1 MSKNILVISSSPRKN
16 GNSDTLCDEFVKG
29 AKAAGHAAEKIRL
42 SEKTIN
48 YCTGCCSCVGGTSSC
63 IQNDDMA
70 EIFDLVLAADV
81 IVLATPVYFRSFNA
95 QMKTFIDRICPIY
108 ARITDKDIYFI
119 IAAAGGKFPV
129 ESTVDSFRVFTGCLG
144 RIREKGVISI
154 TGVWDKGGVKGS
166 PALRQAYEA
175 GFNA

>member
-1 MSKNILVISSSPRKN
+1 MIKKVLIISASARRG
-16 GNSDTLCDEFVKG
+16 GNSDLLCDRFAAG
-29 AKAAGHAAEKIRL
+29 AKDAGNVVEKIFLKDHR
-42 SEKTIN
+42 IN
-48 YCTGCCSCVGGTSSC
+48 YCTGCGVCNNTHKCV
-63 IQNDDMA
+63 QKDDMA
-70 EIFDLVLAADV
+70 EISDQVLAADV
-81 IVLATPVYFRSFNA
+81 IVFATPVYFRSFNA

-144 RIREKGVISI
+144 QIREKGVISI

-166 PALRQAYEA
+166 TALKQAYTA
-175 GFNA
+175 GLNA

>member
-1 MSKNILVISSSPRKN
+1 MSKNILVISSSPRKG
-16 GNSDTLCDEFVKG
+16 GNSDTLSDEFVRG
-29 AKAAGHAAEKIRL
+29 ALAAGHNAQKIRL

-48 YCTGCCSCVGGTSSC
+48 YCTGCCSCIGGASC
-63 IQNDDMA
+63 VQKDDMA
-70 EIFDLVLAADV
+70 AISDLVLAANV
-81 IVLATPVYFRSFNA
+81 IVFATPVYFRSFNA

-129 ESTVDSFRVFTGCLG
+129 ECTVDSFRVFTGCLG
-144 RIREKGVISI
+144 QIREKGVISI

-166 PALRQAYEA
+166 TALKQAYTA
-175 GFNA
+175 GLNA